1 MFMDVVTDFGGGL
14 HPDGCR
20 PARAGPGAPPRRA
33 PVPLNIPAVKAVTVA
48 GPERVFARSQEF
60 GLRYAS
66 EQFDAGPAVALGV
79 EEVHPVDLVGA
90 YGTLA
95 NGGVKVPQTTILEVT
110 DTNGRTV
117 LKRFDPA
124 RTGQKVISPQ
134 AAYVVS
140 DILAGN
146 TVPTTNPF
154 WGKFELTSKDGKHRP
169 ATLKTGTN
177 NDAKDL
183 NAYGYIAPPTE
194 EGRKNGEYALAVGVW
209 NGNSDNS
216 LVSTA
221 GAPLFSIDV
230 STFVWQGF
238 LDKVTKGW
246 AVNDFRRPDGLV
258 EKTVDPFTGVLAL
271 PGGRKIAELY
281 LADGPQPRSVG
292 ADGSMRRGDPSGG
305 VVRGRPRRPGS
316 RPIVTGSARARR
328 GPGAIGGP
336 ERTRSSYFYDGR
348 FTPYGR
354 SWGPIANGPGC
365 ASPTPT
371 VSIDPC
377 ASGALPTTDAA
388 GR

>member
-1 MFMDVVTDFGGGL
+1 M
-14 HPDGCR
+14 
-20 PARAGPGAPPRRA
+20 
-33 PVPLNIPAVKAVTVA
+33 
-48 GPERVFARSQEF
+48 
-60 GLRYAS
+60 
-66 EQFDAGPAVALGV
+66 
-79 EEVHPVDLVGA
+79 
-90 YGTLA
+90 
-95 NGGVKVPQTTILEVT
+95 
-110 DTNGRTV
+110 
-117 LKRFDPA
+117 
-124 RTGQKVISPQ
+124 
-134 AAYVVS
+134 VS

-281 LADGPQPRSVG
+281 LADGPQPASVG
-292 ADGSMRRGDPSGG
+292 ADGSCGEAILRAASFEGDHDDL
-305 VVRGRPRRPGS
+305 
-316 RPIVTGSARARR
+316 AQ
-328 GPGAIGGP
+328 
-336 ERTRSSYFYDGR
+336 
-348 FTPYGR
+348 GR
-354 SWGPIANGPGC
+354 S
-365 ASPTPT
+365 
-371 VSIDPC
+371 
-377 ASGALPTTDAA
+377 
-388 GR
+388 